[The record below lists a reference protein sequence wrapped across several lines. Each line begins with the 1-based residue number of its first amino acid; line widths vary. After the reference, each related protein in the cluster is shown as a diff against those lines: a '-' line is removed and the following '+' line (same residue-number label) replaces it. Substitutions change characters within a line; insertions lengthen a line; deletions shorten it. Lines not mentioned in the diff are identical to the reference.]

1 MHGAE
6 LGRGALLLVVQA
18 LDVLGLVGVNCLKV
32 FDFLLQCVQFLFRS
46 ESLLRE
52 LLFEGHEAELGV
64 LGGASFTTQK
74 SLVRSVLRACHV
86 RASRRNSAQRG
97 PLDGGRDRLAHRLR
111 LTAKLVMNAQRVEP
125 GRVIVTRNPTGLL
138 LKTNLALGSVLNG
151 S

>member
-74 SLVRSVLRACHV
+74 SLVRLLTRYCERVTLERADGTLRSVDPLMADVIDLR
-86 RASRRNSAQRG
+86 
-97 PLDGGRDRLAHRLR
+97 
-111 LTAKLVMNAQRVEP
+111 
-125 GRVIVTRNPTGLL
+125 TGCD
-138 LKTNLALGSVLNG
+138 
-151 S
+151 